1 MKKACALLL
10 CASMALSMAACGG
23 QTTPSSTAPES
34 TGNDTSSTTTPSEP
48 TELSLWTFVDQHA
61 AFYEKMA
68 EEWNKENPDKQVK
81 LATTVLPY
89 EDMHNKL
96 TTTLQSSG
104 APDICDVEVSKFA
117 NYLKGTPALLELNS
131 YIDPYRDSVV
141 KSRLDTYGKG
151 ETNYGVPF
159 HVGATVMYY
168 NTELLDQAGIDYTK
182 ITTWDEYRAAAK
194 TVKEKTG
201 KSMGFAETKAAW
213 TFSALLTQQGADLTD
228 ADGNPDLTSDAA
240 VKAATLM
247 QDMVKEGTL
256 EPCTGGQPDEETC
269 KGYIA
274 DGNIASVLMPLWYMS
289 RFTGEMADNTGK
301 WAIAPVPTIEKGQPR
316 SLGLGGT
323 GTVVTNQ
330 SKAPEL
336 AAEFL
341 VWAKLSP
348 TGEKYIWEV
357 LGFDPVNK
365 AMWTDE
371 SITKDENN
379 QFIKYFKT
387 NPFDVLNEVKD
398 EIQLIKNVEAS
409 PSINTTL
416 TTTTLNELFVD
427 MKDPKEALQTAQ
439 ETVEG
444 ELN

>member
-1 MKKACALLL
+1 MCIRD
-10 CASMALSMAACGG
+10 S
-23 QTTPSSTAPES
+23 
-34 TGNDTSSTTTPSEP
+34 
-48 TELSLWTFVDQHA
+48 
-61 AFYEKMA
+61 
-68 EEWNKENPDKQVK
+68 
-81 LATTVLPY
+81 
-89 EDMHNKL
+89 
-96 TTTLQSSG
+96 
-104 APDICDVEVSKFA
+104 
-117 NYLKGTPALLELNS
+117 
-131 YIDPYRDSVV
+131 RDSVV

-341 VWAKLSP
+341 VWAKLSR